1 MNLKTKLTKIGRDPK
16 KNKGFINPGIYK
28 GSTIIFDDYKSYL
41 NDVNRKTDASALYG
55 INNNPLIEK
64 LEKSISYLYKA
75 HDTVIAPSGL
85 SAVIIPFFAFLEKND
100 EIIINDS
107 LYSPTRSYCKKILK
121 KLGIKIKYFHP
132 TKNIKKFEKLI
143 TKQTKLIFLE
153 SPGTA
158 TFDIIDIPLI
168 TKIAKKHKIVT
179 VCDNT
184 WATPLFCQP
193 HNLGINI
200 IIDAG
205 TKYLSG
211 HGDVLIGCISSDKK
225 HASFIRKTIKTL
237 GICPGSE
244 EAYLTLRGLPTLFI
258 RMKEIE
264 KNAIQLANYLNKHP
278 KVSKV
283 LHPALPDFYNH
294 NIWKRDFSGSSGLF
308 SFTLDKKYSNQ
319 KIEKFCKKLKVF
331 KIGYSWG
338 SFESL
343 ITFPSIKER
352 FFKNKFMG
360 NLVRIYCGLE
370 DSKDQIKDIE
380 RAFKSLY

>member
-16 KNKGFINPGIYK
+16 KNKGFVNPGIYT

-85 SAVIIPFFAFLEKND
+85 SAVIIPFFTFLEKND
-100 EIIINDS
+100 EVIINDS

-143 TKQTKLIFLE
+143 TKQTKLVFLE

-158 TFDIIDIPLI
+158 TFDIIDIPII

-211 HGDVLIGCISSDKK
+211 HGDVLIGYISSDKK

-244 EAYLTLRGLPTLFI
+244 EAYLALRGLPTLFI

-283 LHPALPDFYNH
+283 LHPALPNFYNH

-308 SFTLDKKYSNQ
+308 SFTLDKKYSNR
-319 KIEKFCKKLKVF
+319 KIEKFCNRLKIF

-343 ITFPSIKER
+343 ITFPSLKER
-352 FFKNKFMG
+352 FFKNKFKG

-380 RAFKSLY
+380 RAFKSL

>member
-16 KNKGFINPGIYK
+16 KNKGFLNPGIYK

-100 EIIINDS
+100 EVIINDS

-244 EAYLTLRGLPTLFI
+244 EAYLALRGLPTLFI

-308 SFTLDKKYSNQ
+308 SFTLDKKYSNR
-319 KIEKFCKKLKVF
+319 KIEKFCNRLKIF

-343 ITFPSIKER
+343 ITFPSLKER
-352 FFKNKFMG
+352 FFKNKFKG

-380 RAFKSLY
+380 RAFKSL

>member
-64 LEKSISYLYKA
+64 LEKSISYLYKG

-100 EIIINDS
+100 EVIINDS

-225 HASFIRKTIKTL
+225 HASFIRKTI
-237 GICPGSE
+237 
-244 EAYLTLRGLPTLFI
+244 
-258 RMKEIE
+258 
-264 KNAIQLANYLNKHP
+264 N
-278 KVSKV
+278 
-283 LHPALPDFYNH
+283 
-294 NIWKRDFSGSSGLF
+294 
-308 SFTLDKKYSNQ
+308 
-319 KIEKFCKKLKVF
+319 
-331 KIGYSWG
+331 
-338 SFESL
+338 L
-343 ITFPSIKER
+343 IT
-352 FFKNKFMG
+352 
-360 NLVRIYCGLE
+360 
-370 DSKDQIKDIE
+370 
-380 RAFKSLY
+380 

>member
-1 MNLKTKLTKIGRDPK
+1 MKLKTKLTKIGRDPK
-16 KNKGFINPGIYK
+16 KNKGFVNPGIYK
-28 GSTIIFDDYKSYL
+28 GSTIIFDDYKSYY

-64 LEKSISYLYKA
+64 LEKSLSYLYKA

-85 SAVIIPFFAFLEKND
+85 AAVIIPFFAFLKKND
-100 EIIINDS
+100 EVLINDS
-107 LYSPTRSYCKKILK
+107 LYSPTRSYCEKILQ

-132 TKNIKKFEKLI
+132 TKNINKFEKLI
-143 TKQTKLIFLE
+143 TKQTKLVFLE

-158 TFDIIDIPLI
+158 TFDIIDIQLI
-168 TKIAKKHKIVT
+168 TKIAKKNKIIT
-179 VCDNT
+179 VCDNS
-184 WATPLFCQP
+184 WSTPIFCQP
-193 HNLGINI
+193 FNLGVNI

-205 TKYLSG
+205 TKYISG
-211 HGDVLIGCISSDKK
+211 HGDVLLGCISSDKK

-244 EAYLTLRGLPTLFI
+244 EAYLTLRGLPTLYI

-264 KNAIQLANYLNKHP
+264 KNAIKLSKYLKEHP

-283 LHPALPDFYNH
+283 FHPALPDFYNH
-294 NIWKRDFSGSSGLF
+294 HIWKRDFSGSSGLF
-308 SFTLDKKYSNQ
+308 SFTLDKEYSNR
-319 KIEKFCKKLKVF
+319 KIEKFCKKLKIF
-331 KIGYSWG
+331 QIGYSWG

-343 ITFPSIKER
+343 ITFPSLKER
-352 FFKNKFMG
+352 FFKNKIKG

-370 DSKDQIKDIE
+370 DSKDQIIDIE
-380 RAFKSLY
+380 RALKSL

>member
-16 KNKGFINPGIYK
+16 KNKGFLNPGIYK
-28 GSTIIFDDYKSYL
+28 GSTIIFDDYRSYF

-64 LEKSISYLYKA
+64 LEKALSNLYKA

-85 SAVIIPFFAFLEKND
+85 AAVIIPFFAFLKKND
-100 EIIINDS
+100 EVIINDT
-107 LYSPTRSYCKKILK
+107 LYSPTRSYCEKVLK

-132 TKNIKKFEKLI
+132 TKNINNFEKLI
-143 TKQTKLIFLE
+143 TKQTRLIFLE

-158 TFDIIDIPLI
+158 TFDIIDIPYI
-168 TKIAKKHKIVT
+168 TKIAKKHKIIT
-179 VCDNT
+179 VCDNS
-184 WATPLFCQP
+184 WSTPLFCQP
-193 HNLGINI
+193 FDLGINI

-205 TKYLSG
+205 TKYISG
-211 HGDVLIGCISSDKK
+211 HGDVLLGCICSDKK
-225 HASFIRKTIKTL
+225 HAIFIRKTIKTL

-244 EAYLTLRGLPTLFI
+244 ETYLTLRGLPTLFI

-264 KNAIQLANYLNKHP
+264 KNAIQLAKYLNKHP

-283 LHPALPDFYNH
+283 FHPCLPEFYNH

-319 KIEKFCKKLKVF
+319 KIEKFCKRLKIF
-331 KIGYSWG
+331 QIGYSWG

-343 ITFPSIKER
+343 ITFPSLKER
-352 FFKNKFMG
+352 FFKSTIKA

-370 DSKDQIKDIE
+370 DSKDQINDIE
-380 RAFKSLY
+380 RALKSL

>member
-16 KNKGFINPGIYK
+16 KNKGFVNPGIYK

-100 EIIINDS
+100 EVIINDS
-107 LYSPTRSYCKKILK
+107 LYSPTRSYCEKILK

-132 TKNIKKFEKLI
+132 TINIKKFEKLI
-143 TKQTKLIFLE
+143 TKKTKLIFLE

-211 HGDVLIGCISSDKK
+211 HGDVLIGYISSDKK

-244 EAYLTLRGLPTLFI
+244 EAYLALRGLPTLFV

-283 LHPALPDFYNH
+283 LHPALPNFYNH

-308 SFTLDKKYSNQ
+308 SFTLDKKYSNR
-319 KIEKFCKKLKVF
+319 KIEKFCNRLKIF

-343 ITFPSIKER
+343 ITFPSLKER
-352 FFKNKFMG
+352 FFKNKFKG

-380 RAFKSLY
+380 RAFKSL

>member
-1 MNLKTKLTKIGRDPK
+1 MSLKTKLTKIGRDPK
-16 KNKGFINPGIYK
+16 KNKGFLNPGIYK

-64 LEKSISYLYKA
+64 LEKSISYLYKG

-100 EIIINDS
+100 EVIINDS

-132 TKNIKKFEKLI
+132 TKNIKEFEKLI

-244 EAYLTLRGLPTLFI
+244 EAYLALRGLPTLFI

-308 SFTLDKKYSNQ
+308 SFTLDKKYSNR
-319 KIEKFCKKLKVF
+319 KIEKFCNKLKIF

-343 ITFPSIKER
+343 ITFPSLKER
-352 FFKNKFMG
+352 FFKNKFKG

-380 RAFKSLY
+380 RAFKTL

>member
-16 KNKGFINPGIYK
+16 KNKGFLNPGIYK
-28 GSTIIFDDYKSYL
+28 GSTIIFDDYKSYI
-41 NDVNRKTDASALYG
+41 NDVNRKNDASALYG

-64 LEKSISYLYKA
+64 LEKSLSYLYKA
-75 HDTVIAPSGL
+75 NDTVIAPSGL
-85 SAVIIPFFAFLEKND
+85 SAVIIPFFAFLKKND
-100 EIIINDS
+100 EVIINDT
-107 LYSPTRSYCKKILK
+107 LYSPTRSYCEKILK

-132 TKNIKKFEKLI
+132 TKNINKFEKLI

-168 TKIAKKHKIVT
+168 TKIAKKHKIIT

-184 WATPLFCQP
+184 WASPLFCQP
-193 HNLGINI
+193 FKLGINI

-205 TKYLSG
+205 TKYISG

-244 EAYLTLRGLPTLFI
+244 EAYLTLRGLPTLFV

-264 KNAIQLANYLNKHP
+264 KNAIHLSSYLNKHP

-283 LHPALPDFYNH
+283 YHPALPGFYNH

-308 SFTLDKKYSNQ
+308 SFTFDKEYSNL
-319 KIEKFCKKLKVF
+319 KIEKFCNRLKIF

-343 ITFPSIKER
+343 ITFPSLKER
-352 FFKNKFMG
+352 FFKNKIKG

-380 RAFKSLY
+380 RALKIL

>member
-1 MNLKTKLTKIGRDPK
+1 MNFKTKLTKIGREPK
-16 KNKGFINPGIYK
+16 KNKGFLNPGIYK
-28 GSTIIFDDYKSYL
+28 GSTIIFDDYKSYF
-41 NDVNRKTDASALYG
+41 NDINRKTDASALYG

-64 LEKSISYLYKA
+64 LEKSLSYLYKA

-85 SAVIIPFFAFLEKND
+85 AAVIIPFFAFLNKND
-100 EIIINDS
+100 EVLINDT
-107 LYSPTRSYCKKILK
+107 LYSPTRSYCEKILK

-132 TKNIKKFEKLI
+132 TKNIHKFEKLI

-168 TKIAKKHKIVT
+168 TKIAKKYKIIT
-179 VCDNT
+179 VCDNS
-184 WATPLFCQP
+184 WSTPLFCQP
-193 HNLGINI
+193 TKLGINI

-205 TKYLSG
+205 TKYISG
-211 HGDVLIGCISSDKK
+211 HGDVLLGCISSDKK
-225 HASFIRKTIKTL
+225 HANFIRKTIKTL

-264 KNAIQLANYLNKHP
+264 KNAIKLSKYLNEHP

-283 LHPALPDFYNH
+283 FHPALPDFYNH
-294 NIWKRDFSGSSGLF
+294 YIWKRDFSGSSGLF
-308 SFTLDKKYSNQ
+308 SFTLDKEYSNR
-319 KIEKFCKKLKVF
+319 KIEKFCKKLKIF
-331 KIGYSWG
+331 QIGYSWG

-343 ITFPSIKER
+343 ITFPSLKER
-352 FFKNKFMG
+352 HFKIKIKG

-370 DSKDQIKDIE
+370 DSKDQINDIE
-380 RAFKSLY
+380 RALKSL

>member
-16 KNKGFINPGIYK
+16 KNKGFLNPGIYK
-28 GSTIIFDDYKSYL
+28 GSTIIFDDYKSYF

-64 LEKSISYLYKA
+64 LEKSLSYLYKA
-75 HDTVIAPSGL
+75 NDTVIAPSGL
-85 SAVIIPFFAFLEKND
+85 AAVIIPFFAFLEKND

-107 LYSPTRSYCKKILK
+107 LYSPTRSYCEKILK

-132 TKNIKKFEKLI
+132 TKNINKFEKLI

-193 HNLGINI
+193 FNLGINI

-205 TKYLSG
+205 TKYISG
-211 HGDVLIGCISSDKK
+211 HGDVLLGCISSDKK
-225 HASFIRKTIKTL
+225 HSSIIRKTIKTL

-264 KNAIQLANYLNKHP
+264 KNAIQLANYLKKHP

-283 LHPALPDFYNH
+283 FHPALPDFYNH

-308 SFTLDKKYSNQ
+308 SFTLNKEYSNR

-338 SFESL
+338 GFESL
-343 ITFPSIKER
+343 ITFPFLKER

-370 DSKDQIKDIE
+370 DSKDQINDIE
-380 RAFKSLY
+380 RALKIL

>member
-16 KNKGFINPGIYK
+16 KNKGFLNPGIYK
-28 GSTIIFDDYKSYL
+28 GSTIIFDDYKSYF

-64 LEKSISYLYKA
+64 LEKSLSYLYKA
-75 HDTVIAPSGL
+75 NDTVIAPSGL
-85 SAVIIPFFAFLEKND
+85 AAVIIPFFAFLEKND

-107 LYSPTRSYCKKILK
+107 LYSPTRSYCEKILK

-132 TKNIKKFEKLI
+132 TKNINKFEKLI

-193 HNLGINI
+193 FNLGINI

-205 TKYLSG
+205 TKYISG
-211 HGDVLIGCISSDKK
+211 HGDVLLGCISSDKK
-225 HASFIRKTIKTL
+225 HASIIRKTIKTL

-244 EAYLTLRGLPTLFI
+244 EAYLALRGLPTLFI

-264 KNAIQLANYLNKHP
+264 KNAIQLANYLKKHP

-283 LHPALPDFYNH
+283 FHPALPDFYNH
-294 NIWKRDFSGSSGLF
+294 HIWKRDFSGSSGLF
-308 SFTLDKKYSNQ
+308 SFTLDKKYSNR
-319 KIEKFCKKLKVF
+319 KIEKFCKKLKIF
-331 KIGYSWG
+331 QIGYSWG

-343 ITFPSIKER
+343 ITFPSLKER
-352 FFKNKFMG
+352 FFKNKIKG

-380 RAFKSLY
+380 KALKSL

>member
-1 MNLKTKLTKIGRDPK
+1 MKTKLTKIGRDPK
-16 KNKGFINPGIYK
+16 KNKGFLNPGIYK
-28 GSTIIFDDYKSYL
+28 GSTIIFDDYKSYF

-64 LEKSISYLYKA
+64 LEKSLSYLYKA

-85 SAVIIPFFAFLEKND
+85 AAVIIPFFAFLKKND
-100 EIIINDS
+100 EVLINDT
-107 LYSPTRSYCKKILK
+107 LYSPTRSYCEKILK

-132 TKNIKKFEKLI
+132 TKNINKFEKLI
-143 TKQTKLIFLE
+143 TKQTRLIFLE

-158 TFDIIDIPLI
+158 TFDIIDIPHI
-168 TKIAKKHKIVT
+168 TKIAKKNKIIT
-179 VCDNT
+179 VCDNS
-184 WATPLFCQP
+184 WSTPLFCQP
-193 HNLGINI
+193 FNLGINI

-205 TKYLSG
+205 TKYISG
-211 HGDVLIGCISSDKK
+211 HGDVLLGCISSDKK

-237 GICPGSE
+237 GICPGTE

-264 KNAIQLANYLNKHP
+264 KNAIQLASYIKKHP

-283 LHPALPDFYNH
+283 FHPALPDFYNH
-294 NIWKRDFSGSSGLF
+294 HIWKRDFSGSSGLF
-308 SFTLDKKYSNQ
+308 SFTLDKKYSNK
-319 KIEKFCKKLKVF
+319 KIENFCKKLNIF
-331 KIGYSWG
+331 QIGYSWG

-343 ITFPSIKER
+343 ITFPSLKER
-352 FFKNKFMG
+352 FFKNKIKG

-370 DSKDQIKDIE
+370 DSKDQINDLE
-380 RAFKSLY
+380 RALKSL